1 MASYDAGVSGGIDVK
16 GRKQETFLFA
26 TGWDVVVVDGL
37 GTVVLAGDVG
47 VSSQSFD
54 VNSSWVAGAEQG
66 EGGSGNIIRSVPY
79 LVRTI
84 GQ

>member
-1 MASYDAGVSGGIDVK
+1 MASYDIGVSGGIDIESVE
-16 GRKQETFLFA
+16 GETPIFVPH
-26 TGWDVVVVDGL
+26 WDVVVIDNF